1 MQTPMRTER
10 ERCMQAIE
18 RAGQGQC
25 VALVCSGDAG
35 IYGMAGLVLELL
47 ASGKQMVW
55 KWRSS
60 RASLR
65 AVMAASVLGA
75 PLMNDF
81 CIISLSD
88 LLTPAAVIRKR
99 LAAAGGDFVICLYN
113 PRSHTRTKP
122 LDDALAILRSLLSP
136 DTVVGIV
143 RNAGRDGQS
152 QWIGTLETGGGAEQV
167 DMFCVMIVGNSATRV
182 LDGRMVTAR
191 GYEKTGG
198 EKRMWRAITVTVAG
212 CLRGAAAG
220 DQTTGSCWIFSANLN
235 PFGCPS
241 SVQAAKCRKDFPG
254 GFFILIL
261 PSGRC
266 VQPLQKQSRCLRM
279 GDGQCRGGGCDF
291 GSVTGFGCQG
301 TGVAPLVPGIWA
313 GSEQRQGQN
322 FVPGGRRN
330 TE

>member
-1 MQTPMRTER
+1 MGKLYVVGLGPGGQQYMSEKARAAVEEADVVIGYTTYIALVRDLFPEKEYVQTPMRTER

-47 ASGKQMVW
+47 AAGKTDGVEVEIVPGIT
-55 KWRSS
+55 
-60 RASLR
+60 A

-99 LAAAGGDFVICLYN
+99 LAAAAAGDFVICLYN

-152 QWIGTLETGGGAEQV
+152 QWIGTLETVEPKQV

-198 EKRMWRAITVTVAG
+198 EKG
-212 CLRGAAAG
+212 Y
-220 DQTTGSCWIFSANLN
+220 
-235 PFGCPS
+235 
-241 SVQAAKCRKDFPG
+241 
-254 GFFILIL
+254 
-261 PSGRC
+261 GR
-266 VQPLQKQSRCLRM
+266 P
-279 GDGQCRGGGCDF
+279 
-291 GSVTGFGCQG
+291 
-301 TGVAPLVPGIWA
+301 
-313 GSEQRQGQN
+313 
-322 FVPGGRRN
+322 
-330 TE
+330 

>member
-1 MQTPMRTER
+1 MGKLYVVGLGPGGQQYMSEKARAAVEEADVVIGYTTYIALVRDLFSEKEYVQTPMRTER

-47 ASGKQMVW
+47 AAGKTDGVEVEIVPGIT
-55 KWRSS
+55 
-60 RASLR
+60 A

-99 LAAAGGDFVICLYN
+99 LAAAAAGDFVICLYN

-143 RNAGRDGQS
+143 RNAGRNGQS
-152 QWIGTLETGGGAEQV
+152 QWIGTLETVEPEQV
-167 DMFCVMIVGNSATRV
+167 DMFCVMIV
-182 LDGRMVTAR
+182 
-191 GYEKTGG
+191 
-198 EKRMWRAITVTVAG
+198 
-212 CLRGAAAG
+212 
-220 DQTTGSCWIFSANLN
+220 
-235 PFGCPS
+235 
-241 SVQAAKCRKDFPG
+241 
-254 GFFILIL
+254 
-261 PSGRC
+261 
-266 VQPLQKQSRCLRM
+266 
-279 GDGQCRGGGCDF
+279 
-291 GSVTGFGCQG
+291 
-301 TGVAPLVPGIWA
+301 
-313 GSEQRQGQN
+313 
-322 FVPGGRRN
+322 
-330 TE
+330 